1 MKTAG
6 ILLTGLILTS
16 CMLSAQN
23 QPAPPAPTIRLDVLA
38 LDNSGKPVTDLS
50 QSDFQV
56 TDEGKPVKI
65 VYFRAAGVAQAAP
78 QGALSNHT
86 GPALPHVSVILLD
99 MVNQTKMDGLD
110 SAKKIAKSLEELSSG
125 ESVYLYMLAMDGS
138 LRPIHGLP
146 EKPGPLSDADKTW
159 NKDAV
164 SLMDAMLKKMPRT
177 MPTGMGNEDKVKK
190 TYVALETL
198 AKQMT
203 AYPCRRNIVWVTD
216 AMPWVTR
223 EDVQCPIDWMY
234 CSLYVPHLILNLGRD
249 EAVLSAV
256 SYSTVPPGYA
266 RDIEMMA
273 NVTGGK
279 RYENTPMQDI
289 LAQLATEAGS
299 TYVIAYE
306 PPADNW
312 DQKIHNVRI
321 SAKGLKILNTNHRYI
336 ALADSR
342 APAAK
347 QDEVM
352 MSALQSPEDAPDI
365 GMNATVAPVAG
376 NAKAIH
382 LTVKVN
388 PADLLMMPE
397 GDRLVDQMSVAVADY
412 TAHGLKES
420 PTPKSFT
427 IRMTHDQLAKYTK
440 EGLTLAQDHP
450 VDDATQRVR
459 FIVYDHAMNSVGS
472 ITVPVTH

>member
-1 MKTAG
+1 MKTAVK
-6 ILLTGLILTS
+6 LLTGLIIAT

-23 QPAPPAPTIRLDVLA
+23 QAAPAAPTIRLDVLA
-38 LDNSGKPVTDLS
+38 LDSSGQPVKDLN

-56 TDEGKPVKI
+56 TDEGKPVNI
-65 VYFRAAGVAQAAP
+65 VYFRHSEPAGAAG
-78 QGALSNHT
+78 QGELSNHA

-146 EKPGPLSDADKTW
+146 DKPGPLSDADKAW

-164 SLMDAMLKKMPRT
+164 SLMDATLKKMPRT

-198 AKQMT
+198 AKQMA

-249 EAVLSAV
+249 EAAVSAV

-289 LAQLATEAGS
+289 LTQLAMEAGS
-299 TYVIAYE
+299 EYVIAYE
-306 PPADNW
+306 PAADNW
-312 DQKIHNVRI
+312 DQKIHNVRV
-321 SAKGLKILNTNHRYI
+321 SAKGLKIFNTKHRYVAI
-336 ALADSR
+336 ADSR

-388 PADLLMMPE
+388 PADLLLMPE

-412 TAHGLKES
+412 TAQGLKQS

-427 IRMTHDQLAKYTK
+427 IRMTHEQLAKYAK

-450 VDDATQRVR
+450 LEDGIQKVR